1 MDDPHQVNTIIAT
14 AICDA
19 LNDEAGAALV
29 GIEQAKQ
36 VGKRVVEAL
45 NDAGMQIVPVD
56 HASMTGEMK
65 QIGRPV
71 MYGTAPPRV
80 RKRQALVVGNGN
92 EAGPGHHWRL
102 RSLHTPR
109 QGRLNCRALPST
121 MHRGVF
127 PVISYPPKALDRER
141 EVGAILVT

>member
-1 MDDPHQVNTIIAT
+1 VEAKVDDPHQVNTIIAT

-56 HASMTGEMK
+56 HASTTGE
-65 QIGRPV
+65 
-71 MYGTAPPRV
+71 
-80 RKRQALVVGNGN
+80 
-92 EAGPGHHWRL
+92 
-102 RSLHTPR
+102 
-109 QGRLNCRALPST
+109 
-121 MHRGVF
+121 
-127 PVISYPPKALDRER
+127 
-141 EVGAILVT
+141 

>member
-45 NDAGMQIVPVD
+45 NDADANGGD
-56 HASMTGEMK
+56 RRS
-65 QIGRPV
+65 GRC
-71 MYGTAPPRV
+71 AAAER
-80 RKRQALVVGNGN
+80 
-92 EAGPGHHWRL
+92 
-102 RSLHTPR
+102 
-109 QGRLNCRALPST
+109 
-121 MHRGVF
+121 
-127 PVISYPPKALDRER
+127 PK
-141 EVGAILVT
+141 